1 MCAGGATERFL
12 QERKKLLCLSFFGQC
27 KEIRSRTDSVSFMV
41 AIYLGFM
48 CLAGCD
54 NSWCLPQGL
63 ASPSHR
69 AHGGPGCFPV
79 WQP

>member
-41 AIYLGFM
+41 AIYLGFLLLLFVLICFGFHRM
-48 CLAGCD
+48 KTWSSWRIKRVSQGWAGV
-54 NSWCLPQGL
+54 Q
-63 ASPSHR
+63 
-69 AHGGPGCFPV
+69 
-79 WQP
+79 